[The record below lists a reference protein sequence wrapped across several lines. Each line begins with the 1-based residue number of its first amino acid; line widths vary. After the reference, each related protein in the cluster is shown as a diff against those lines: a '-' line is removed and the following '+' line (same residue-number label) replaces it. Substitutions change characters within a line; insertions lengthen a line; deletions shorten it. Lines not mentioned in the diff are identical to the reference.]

1 MTSGSHCHKRSTMT
15 LFDCFI
21 MYWIMQ
27 RSSRVA
33 AKQVI
38 AAANLTPKSSSS
50 KHRTMASLAASVSC
64 PAQQMRRRQQQ
75 HHSHHIMDH
84 PSITPAAAASII
96 TPPPS
101 PPLLL
106 EGDEIHISNDGKSHT
121 YYRLHHAHRHSAS
134 IEYLLEEAYDIENAR
149 KEITLLQQPPSFS
162 DDDNCKDTEM
172 NTSTPSSTTTTAAQ
186 PTHPPS
192 KIFSFPLQEIN
203 NGIQKGTGTGCTTWD
218 SSIAMGLYFG
228 MYPQE
233 LTVGKDVL
241 ELGSGVGLG
250 GILARVVSK
259 RCENRG
265 KNSNGEEDSVRFTLS
280 EVNRD
285 VINMLRYNTTVA
297 AAANVSS
304 GLLESDELHI
314 EQMDWFDFL
323 VGGTNVADHHS
334 STNTA
339 RKKYDTIIASD
350 CIYLPSQIKPLSE
363 TIAKLLGRDNPNHQK
378 AHIFSPYNRGFIPDL
393 IHELREGKNMVVHV
407 ETIEMSKFR
416 VKYTESENVNLSR
429 LNWLLGEED
438 EPKKYERQDV
448 VSSCTSKFLHI
459 TASFKRDGVKESDSS
474 DASMTSID

>member
-1 MTSGSHCHKRSTMT
+1 M
-15 LFDCFI
+15 
-21 MYWIMQ
+21 
-27 RSSRVA
+27 A

-38 AAANLTPKSSSS
+38 AAANLVFESSYS
-50 KHRTMASLAASVSC
+50 KHRTTMAPLAASVSC
-64 PAQQMRRRQQQ
+64 QEQQMQRRRQH

-84 PSITPAAAASII
+84 PSVTSSNAAAASII

-101 PPLLL
+101 PQLLL
-106 EGDEIHISNDGKSHT
+106 EGDEMYISSDGKSHT
-121 YYRLHHAHRHSAS
+121 YYRLHHAHHHSAS

-149 KEITLLQQPPSFS
+149 KEITLLQQPSFS
-162 DDDNCKDTEM
+162 NDDNCNDTEM
-172 NTSTPSSTTTTAAQ
+172 TMSTPSKRTPAQ
-186 PTHPPS
+186 LHLS

-203 NGIQKGTGTGCTTWD
+203 NGIQKGAGTGSTTWD

-233 LTVGKDVL
+233 LLVGKDVL

-259 RCENRG
+259 RCK
-265 KNSNGEEDSVRFTLS
+265 KNSSMSNGGEVDRVRFTLS

-285 VINMLRYNTTVA
+285 IINMLRYNTTVA
-297 AAANVSS
+297 AAANASS

-334 STNTA
+334 STTAATNTA

-363 TIAKLLGRDNPNHQK
+363 TIAKLLASDNPNNQK
-378 AHIFSPYNRGFIPDL
+378 AHIFSPYNRGFIQDL
-393 IHELREGKNMVVHV
+393 IHELREGKNMDVHV

-416 VKYTESENVNLSR
+416 VKFTESENVNMSR
-429 LNWLLGEED
+429 LNWLLGENETTY
-438 EPKKYERQDV
+438 KRQDV
-448 VSSCTSKFLHI
+448 VSSCTAKFLHI
-459 TASFKRDGVKESDSS
+459 TASFKNDGVKESDSS
-474 DASMTSID
+474 DESMTSID

>member
-1 MTSGSHCHKRSTMT
+1 
-15 LFDCFI
+15 
-21 MYWIMQ
+21 MQ

-38 AAANLTPKSSSS
+38 AAANLTSKSSSS
-50 KHRTMASLAASVSC
+50 KHRTMAPLAASVSC
-64 PAQQMRRRQQQ
+64 QEQQMQRRRQH

-84 PSITPAAAASII
+84 PSVTSSNAAAASII

-101 PPLLL
+101 PQLLL
-106 EGDEIHISNDGKSHT
+106 EGDEMYISSDGKSHT
-121 YYRLHHAHRHSAS
+121 YYRLHHAHHHSAS

-149 KEITLLQQPPSFS
+149 KEITLLQQSFS
-162 DDDNCKDTEM
+162 DDKEM
-172 NTSTPSSTTTTAAQ
+172 STSTPSSTTTTAAQ
-186 PTHPPS
+186 PHYLS

-203 NGIQKGTGTGCTTWD
+203 NGIQKGAGTGSTTWD

-233 LTVGKDVL
+233 LLVGKDVL

-259 RCENRG
+259 RCKKNVG
-265 KNSNGEEDSVRFTLS
+265 KSNGEVDRVRFTLS

-285 VINMLRYNTTVA
+285 IINMLRYNTTVA
-297 AAANVSS
+297 AAANASS

-334 STNTA
+334 STTAATNTA

-363 TIAKLLGRDNPNHQK
+363 TIAKLLGRDNPNNQK
-378 AHIFSPYNRGFIPDL
+378 AHIFSPYNR
-393 IHELREGKNMVVHV
+393 
-407 ETIEMSKFR
+407 
-416 VKYTESENVNLSR
+416 
-429 LNWLLGEED
+429 
-438 EPKKYERQDV
+438 
-448 VSSCTSKFLHI
+448 
-459 TASFKRDGVKESDSS
+459 
-474 DASMTSID
+474 

>member
-1 MTSGSHCHKRSTMT
+1 
-15 LFDCFI
+15 
-21 MYWIMQ
+21 
-27 RSSRVA
+27 
-33 AKQVI
+33 
-38 AAANLTPKSSSS
+38 
-50 KHRTMASLAASVSC
+50 
-64 PAQQMRRRQQQ
+64 
-75 HHSHHIMDH
+75 
-84 PSITPAAAASII
+84 
-96 TPPPS
+96 
-101 PPLLL
+101 
-106 EGDEIHISNDGKSHT
+106 
-121 YYRLHHAHRHSAS
+121 
-134 IEYLLEEAYDIENAR
+134 
-149 KEITLLQQPPSFS
+149 
-162 DDDNCKDTEM
+162 
-172 NTSTPSSTTTTAAQ
+172 
-186 PTHPPS
+186 
-192 KIFSFPLQEIN
+192 
-203 NGIQKGTGTGCTTWD
+203 
-218 SSIAMGLYFG
+218 MGLYFG

-233 LTVGKDVL
+233 LLVGKDVL

-334 STNTA
+334 STAA

-393 IHELREGKNMVVHV
+393 IQELREGKNMVVHV
-407 ETIEMSKFR
+407 ETLEMSKFR
-416 VKYTESENVNLSR
+416 VKFHESENVNLST
-429 LNWLLGEED
+429 LNWLLGED
-438 EPKKYERQDV
+438 ETTYERQDL
-448 VSSCTSKFLHI
+448 VSSCTAKFLHI
-459 TASFKRDGVKESDSS
+459 TASFKSDEVKKESDSS
-474 DASMTSID
+474 DESMTSID

>member
-1 MTSGSHCHKRSTMT
+1 
-15 LFDCFI
+15 
-21 MYWIMQ
+21 MQ

-38 AAANLTPKSSSS
+38 AAANLAFESSSS
-50 KHRTMASLAASVSC
+50 KHRTMTSLAASSSC
-64 PAQQMRRRQQQ
+64 PEQQMQRRQQQQ
-75 HHSHHIMDH
+75 HHSHHMMN
-84 PSITPAAAASII
+84 PSVTSAAAASII

-101 PPLLL
+101 PQLLL
-106 EGDEIHISNDGKSHT
+106 EGDEMYISSDGKSHT
-121 YYRLHHAHRHSAS
+121 YYRLHHAHHHPAS

-149 KEITLLQQPPSFS
+149 KEITLLQQPSFS
-162 DDDNCKDTEM
+162 NDDNCNDTEM
-172 NTSTPSSTTTTAAQ
+172 NMSTPSKPTTAAQ
-186 PTHPPS
+186 QPRPLS

-203 NGIQKGTGTGCTTWD
+203 NGIQKGVGTGCTTWD
-218 SSIAMGLYFG
+218 SSIVMGLYFG

-233 LTVGKDVL
+233 LLVGKDVL

-259 RCENRG
+259 RCE
-265 KNSNGEEDSVRFTLS
+265 KNISISNGEEDSVKFTLS

-285 VINMLRYNTTVA
+285 IINMLRYNTTVA
-297 AAANVSS
+297 AAANASS

-323 VGGTNVADHHS
+323 VGGTNVQDHHS
-334 STNTA
+334 STTAATNTA

-363 TIAKLLGRDNPNHQK
+363 TIAKLLASDNPKHQK
-378 AHIFSPYNRGFIPDL
+378 AHIFSPYNRGFIQDL

-416 VKYTESENVNLSR
+416 VKYTESENVNMSR
-429 LNWLLGEED
+429 LNRLLGEED

-459 TASFKRDGVKESDSS
+459 TASFKNDGVKESDSS
-474 DASMTSID
+474 DESMTSID